1 MVSLTHR
8 IAAFWMSVE
17 RLSGGLRERVV
28 QIDSLEIPY
37 LETGSGPPLI
47 LIHGFGGDGYNF
59 ARTARHLRRRFRV
72 LIPDLPGFG
81 KATRDPRIS
90 YSMDAQADRI
100 ERFMVALGV
109 HSAHIGGN
117 SMGGFIAARL
127 ALRHAQRVESLWLL
141 NALGCPSARHS
152 PMYREFEET
161 GKLSL
166 IIRTPADFDALMRKV
181 SFRRILIPPSVRRVY
196 IERAQRDA
204 ALHSAIAAEL
214 SERTVTLTEQTAQ
227 ITQPTLLV
235 WGAEDQ
241 ILSPDCI
248 PEQRQ
253 IFPNHAVIVMPDTGH
268 LPMLEHPR
276 RVANDYLAFFDSRP
290 SMGAGADNASTNDT
304 KR

>member
-8 IAAFWMSVE
+8 IAAFWMAVE

-28 QIDSLEIPY
+28 QVDGLEIPY
-37 LETGSGPPLI
+37 LETGFGPPLI

-59 ARTARHLRRRFRV
+59 ARIAGHLRRRFRV

-81 KATRDPRIS
+81 KATRDPQLS

-100 ERFMVALGV
+100 DRFMVALGIP
-109 HSAHIGGN
+109 SANIGGN

-127 ALRHAQRVESLWLL
+127 ALRHTRRVESLWLL
-141 NALGCPSARHS
+141 NSLGCPSARHS
-152 PMYREFEET
+152 PMYREFEAT

-166 IIRTPADFDALMRKV
+166 IIRNPGDFDALMKKV
-181 SFRRILIPPSVRRVY
+181 SSRRIWIPPSIRRVY

-204 ALHSAIAAEL
+204 VLHSAIAAEL
-214 SERTVTLTEQTAQ
+214 SERTVTLTEQHAH

-253 IFPNHAVIVMPDTGH
+253 IFPNHEVIVMPGTGH

-276 RVANDYLAFFDSRP
+276 RVARDYLAFFDARVSLGV
-290 SMGAGADNASTNDT
+290 GAANVSTTDT